1 MKSAYRHVGSAR
13 FPVTENPVSQDL
25 AQVLTTS
32 RLVEPFKQQECCA
45 HSSDVLRF
53 ADKHEGE
60 IAMDEEEFDAL
71 IHLRPFGTE
80 DAKRADIQ
88 FRRSVSLAATLWGK
102 TADDLRRQLLAP
114 SPEIP
119 SGFDLADFRDVLQ
132 TIEQILAAI
141 TKSRTASAS
150 QTIVVG
156 TQRYTEWEARCEII
170 RRAIEYLE
178 NR

>member
-1 MKSAYRHVGSAR
+1 
-13 FPVTENPVSQDL
+13 
-25 AQVLTTS
+25 
-32 RLVEPFKQQECCA
+32 VEPFKEQECCA

-53 ADKHEGE
+53 ADKREGE

-71 IHLRPFGTE
+71 IQRRPFGTE
-80 DAKRADIQ
+80 DAKRADLQ
-88 FRRSVSLAATLWGK
+88 FRRSASLGITLFGK

-119 SGFDLADFRDVLQ
+119 SGFDLADFRELLR
-132 TIEQILAAI
+132 TTEQLSAWMSRLAF
-141 TKSRTASAS
+141 ASK
-150 QTIVVG
+150 TIVVG
-156 TQRYTEWEARCEII
+156 TQRYTEWEAQCEII